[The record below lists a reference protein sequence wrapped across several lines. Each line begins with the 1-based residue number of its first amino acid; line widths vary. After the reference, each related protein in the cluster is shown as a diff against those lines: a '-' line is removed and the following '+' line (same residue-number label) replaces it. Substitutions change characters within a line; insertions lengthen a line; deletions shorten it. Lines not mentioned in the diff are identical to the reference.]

1 MQFTDRVENLVL
13 SGFQALYVPTTE
25 ENRCEEELQGVAS
38 AVMAIEGTE
47 LYGGKMSVIT
57 WDSVAGFSWFPQ
69 KSKNIQDPIEA
80 LLSLGGEVVEND
92 NPAAAVVKGVW
103 GKTSALFVFRDFHE
117 FLKDPGVRRAFR
129 NLVEK
134 NRLNCPPYYRRPIIV
149 LSPFV
154 QIPDGVKHCLSIVKF
169 DPPGVD
175 RLTNIFQSIMQG
187 LTGEGAK
194 NQIKCPPE
202 LQDRVVQAMLGLR
215 EREAEDTLA
224 FGLRVCRG
232 LKPELVDVIEDQ
244 KATALEKSE
253 ILRYIPKDKISSEAD
268 VAGYG
273 ELKDWLNERKLAFTP
288 QARKLKI
295 DPPKGIVLLGVPG
308 TFKTGVGKI
317 IARILGYPLIFFN
330 VARVGAQFVGESQR
344 RMEEALQTV
353 DIIDGSVL
361 LIDDADKIFA
371 GVTSGLQGDSGTRQQ
386 TFGQLL
392 VWLTEHT
399 SRTFVV
405 MTMNRVAGIPEEFL
419 RKGRF
424 DEIFVTGL
432 PDTLTIEEIIK
443 IHLRK
448 RNAGIANFSSGDLIK
463 LAESMR
469 GFVGAEIEQ
478 AIIDARFMALKQSN
492 LAHANPTVDELIFA
506 ASRIKPMSQKS
517 AEAIEEMA
525 LVCEEQGRSVEKE
538 RPVEST
544 TDKRTRRILT
554 G

>member
-1 MQFTDRVENLVL
+1 MQFTDRVENLIL

-25 ENRCEEELQGVAS
+25 ENRCEEELQTVS
-38 AVMAIEGTE
+38 ERITDEETSE
-47 LYGGKMSVIT
+47 LYGGKMGLIA

-69 KSKNIQDPIEA
+69 KGKNIQDPIEA
-80 LLSLGGEVVEND
+80 LLSLGGEVTD
-92 NPAAAVVKGVW
+92 SVVKGPW
-103 GKTSALFVFRDFHE
+103 GKLSAIFVFRDFHE

-134 NRLNCPPYYRRPIIV
+134 NRLNCPPYYRRPVVI

-154 QIPDGVKHCLSIVKF
+154 QIPDGVKHCLSVVKF
-169 DPPGVD
+169 DPPGVE
-175 RLTNIFQSIMQG
+175 RLTGIFQTIMQG

-194 NQIKCPPE
+194 NQTECPAE

-232 LKPELVDVIEDQ
+232 LKPGLVDVIEDQ
-244 KATALEKSE
+244 KAMALEKSE
-253 ILRYIPKDKISSEAD
+253 ILRYIPKDKIASEAD

-273 ELKDWLNERKLAFTP
+273 ELKEWLNERRLAFTP
-288 QARKLKI
+288 QARQLKI

-405 MTMNRVAGIPEEFL
+405 MTMNRVEGIPEEFL

-432 PDTLTIEEIIK
+432 PGTDTIEEIIK

-448 RNAGIANFSSGDLIK
+448 RDAGIANLSTGDLRR
-463 LAESMR
+463 LAEAMQ
-469 GFVGAEIEQ
+469 GFVGAEVEQ
-478 AIIDARFMALKQSN
+478 AIIDARFIALKRSN
-492 LAHANPTVDELIFA
+492 LAHANPTAEELIFA
-506 ASRIKPMSQKS
+506 ASRIKPM
-517 AEAIEEMA
+517 AEKAADSIEEMTR
-525 LVCEEQGRSVEKE
+525 VCEEQGRSVEKA
-538 RPVEST
+538 RPAESVS
-544 TDKRTRRILT
+544 DKRARRILT